1 MACIMAVI
9 EGGDVGDGP
18 DKILNKLGA
27 REGQEQKRFAN
38 VANSV
43 YYGFLGLT
51 GGAPAHEAER
61 LPGALVVMGFALFCM
76 LFAASYT
83 GSTAA
88 VLIADSGRRASITG
102 KLPRYRWHLGCILLK
117 MPAISLLTG
126 PAVARWIGR
135 IAHTDADVERILDA
149 APDDVAL
156 QPLPDMGCDLVTPK
170 DEGALLLHHAA
181 ATCCPVEVLKTVLSH
196 HPSAASVSGHDIA
209 DILGCILPRVP
220 AISLLAGDEPRR
232 PTAVPDRSKSWL
244 CSGCHQAADRG
255 SHPLGK

>member
-1 MACIMAVI
+1 MPSLSTHGCCRGRETLSLDAWGLVIANLLVMACIMAVI

-117 MPAISLLTG
+117 MPATSLPTG
-126 PAVARWIGR
+126 
-135 IAHTDADVERILDA
+135 LM
-149 APDDVAL
+149 DVAS
-156 QPLPDMGCDLVTPK
+156 TP
-170 DEGALLLHHAA
+170 GAKICLMTSSKKRFTLRYPQVRPGRPPSPPTPNPSGRQHGAEMSPAMVAFAA
-181 ATCCPVEVLKTVLSH
+181 AV
-196 HPSAASVSGHDIA
+196 
-209 DILGCILPRVP
+209 
-220 AISLLAGDEPRR
+220 
-232 PTAVPDRSKSWL
+232 
-244 CSGCHQAADRG
+244 
-255 SHPLGK
+255 

>member
-1 MACIMAVI
+1 MHSAALSLCPRSDPRRGLPRRRETLSLDAWGLVIANLLVMACIMAVI

-102 KLPRYRWHLGCILLK
+102 KLPLL
-117 MPAISLLTG
+117 SLASGLHSSRD
-126 PAVARWIGR
+126 ASDIVADRADGR
-135 IAHTDADVERILDA
+135 RVDAGRKDLPHDVVEE
-149 APDDVAL
+149 AL
-156 QPLPDMGCDLVTPK
+156 
-170 DEGALLLHHAA
+170 HAA
-181 ATCCPVEVLKTVLSH
+181 VPTGAPPPPFSRPPWPTTPGDGT
-196 HPSAASVSGHDIA
+196 AA
-209 DILGCILPRVP
+209 
-220 AISLLAGDEPRR
+220 RR
-232 PTAVPDRSKSWL
+232 
-244 CSGCHQAADRG
+244 
-255 SHPLGK
+255 